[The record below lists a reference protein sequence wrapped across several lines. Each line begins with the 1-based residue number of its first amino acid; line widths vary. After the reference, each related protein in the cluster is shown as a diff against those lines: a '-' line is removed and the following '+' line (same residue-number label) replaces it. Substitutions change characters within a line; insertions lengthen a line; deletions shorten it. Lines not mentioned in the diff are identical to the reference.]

1 MALRNSITIIILLW
15 ESLFVGDSWGFSL
28 PSYAIHPPKDHFVGI
43 SPPADSIHTAKRL
56 AIADATD
63 QILGSIDSQI
73 SSYFGEIVKGTPY
86 NPKRLI
92 SSNFKENRQGIVLD
106 VERSIV
112 RSDCIH
118 ENDRFV
124 CFVLVRY
131 PQNKIERMRTLSK
144 GAKVTLEVVQQTS
157 DSLTIRVTEHNG
169 VEVLLTDLDIRVQQ
183 TNRYAS
189 LISYYVVHVPKSSSR
204 TIHRTLGFKLK
215 GNSRT
220 IKIPLTSSS
229 IGDIFLG
236 AECRA
241 IIRLKGTDELG
252 RDITLHTS
260 ARFK

>member
-1 MALRNSITIIILLW
+1 MRLIVLTILLW
-15 ESLFVGDSWGFSL
+15 GNPFYSWGFSL
-28 PSYAIHPPKDHFVGI
+28 PSYAINPPKDHFVGI
-43 SPPADSIHTAKRL
+43 SPPTDNIHSAKTL
-56 AIADATD
+56 AIKDATD
-63 QILGSIDSQI
+63 QILGSINSHI
-73 SSYFGEIVKGTPY
+73 SSYFGEIVEGTPY

-92 SSNFKENRQGIVLD
+92 SSNFQEKRQGIVLD

-118 ENDRFV
+118 ENDKFV

-131 PQNKIERMRTLSK
+131 PQSKIERMRRLSE
-144 GAKVTLEVVQQTS
+144 GAKVTLEAQQTS

-169 VEVLLTDLDIRVQQ
+169 VEVLLIGLEIQIQQ

-189 LISYYVVHVPKSSSR
+189 LISYYIVHVPKSSSR

-229 IGDIFLG
+229 LGDLILG
-236 AECRA
+236 AECKA
-241 IIRLKGTDELG
+241 IIRLEGTDELG
-252 RDITLHTS
+252 RPISLHTS